1 VCPSRDVE
9 ALAAHMQALLDPAL
23 RERMGA
29 NARTAVEPLTPEAM
43 TLQLVLLYRELLA
56 ASVARRRGS
65 SVPVAAPQTSPTSAA
80 STSPGTTDPDSR
92 PPAPKGKPAPTDAE
106 G

>member
-1 VCPSRDVE
+1 M
-9 ALAAHMQALLDPAL
+9 LALLDPAL

-65 SVPVAAPQTSPTSAA
+65 SDPFAVPPVAPTSAA
-80 STSPGTTDPDSR
+80 STSPSPAAPDSH
-92 PPAPKGKPAPTDAE
+92 PPAPKGAPAPPDAE